1 MKTLHGRILGL
12 AFLAF
17 LFLTSTNTIA
27 QATNFVG
34 NWESTTPI
42 VSMNN
47 SVMRIKI
54 LATSNPNVLI
64 IINRDNPIKKII
76 AKYDPINGRI
86 SASVKNTPIYF
97 VYMPATDSLECYKTS
112 TNALICDLIRN

>member
-17 LFLTSTNTIA
+17 LFLTSTNAIA
-27 QATNFVG
+27 QASNFVG
-34 NWESTTPI
+34 NWESATPVVI
-42 VSMNN
+42 MNN

-64 IINRDNPIKKII
+64 IINRDNPTKKII
-76 AKYDPINGRI
+76 AKYEPTNGRI
-86 SASVKNTPIYF
+86 SATVKNTPIYF
-97 VYMPATDSLECYKTS
+97 VYVSSTDGLECYKTS
-112 TNALICDLIRN
+112 TQALICNLIRN